1 MTRRWKIVFSQ
12 SHNLLYQVIDV
23 FRQMLF
29 LTYEEMKADLPKV
42 KLPFS
47 SEIFQHWIYLRIQ
60 FLGDPKG
67 CWLSG
72 QKPDCW
78 RGAWKQFFYEFNPHN
93 VCKLKNISLFVHT
106 ISESLSGDNLGRSP
120 FLQKHEEQCCG
131 EQRGGMFWMFE
142 MFWMSSLETL
152 FDECKMQNL
161 VWKTTWN
168 WFWFL
173 K

>member
-1 MTRRWKIVFSQ
+1 MFSGIGERKMTRRWKIVFSQ
-12 SHNLLYQVIDV
+12 SHNLLYQAIDV

-72 QKPDCW
+72 QKRDCW
-78 RGAWKQFFYEFNPHN
+78 RGAWKQFFYEFNPPN
-93 VCKLKNISLFVHT
+93 
-106 ISESLSGDNLGRSP
+106 
-120 FLQKHEEQCCG
+120 
-131 EQRGGMFWMFE
+131 
-142 MFWMSSLETL
+142 
-152 FDECKMQNL
+152 
-161 VWKTTWN
+161 WKTSLCLFTPSLKASQVTILADHLSFKN
-168 WFWFL
+168 MKNNAAVNKEVECFECLKCFECLICKFL
-173 K
+173 KLDSMNVKCKT